1 MNNIIL
7 KNFINNINHIYSE
20 KSIYRSTIIVNNN
33 NDANN
38 IYNDLVKQNY
48 SINIINNTNSLN
60 NLILNYNNLN
70 ERMLIIK
77 YNLIFKFIFYL
88 YQIQH
93 FDVFNYIFLY
103 NMNKY
108 NNSTFLNFYYYIT
121 NNNISGNII
130 I

>member
-1 MNNIIL
+1 MNNITL

-20 KSIYRSTIIVNNN
+20 KSIYRSIIIVNNN